1 MFVYQTPSERYYF
14 DPVSRIIYNASWK
27 AVAHGFMQFAKF
39 VLKLDIIKCSRIDAN
54 GNTLYSFRNVFRC
67 AA

>member
-54 GNTLYSFRNVFRC
+54 GNT
-67 AA
+67 